1 MAVTKIRSKRIGDL
15 NVQIEQIMSFFSSK
29 FILVITKK
37 RICRN
42 EMFDL
47 FFFSVYNSETL
58 TELMSPNEKKTPLT
72 VEDGRFKRPWLSKC

>member
-1 MAVTKIRSKRIGDL
+1 
-15 NVQIEQIMSFFSSK
+15 MSFFSSK
-29 FILVITKK
+29 FILVTKK

-42 EMFDL
+42 EIFDL

-58 TELMSPNEKKTPLT
+58 TELMSPNEKKKKKKTPLT